1 MKFNLTSD
9 RGGRAF
15 GKALHRAYWL
25 GYNDAV
31 KLHNR
36 KSKIRALRTA
46 DELAKE
52 ICSRCWDE
60 QKPHLRSAYG
70 AGLLAARLDLE

>member
-1 MKFNLTSD
+1 MKLNLTSD
-9 RGGRAF
+9 RGGWAF
-15 GKALHRAYWL
+15 KKALNRAYSL
-25 GYNDAV
+25 GYSDGA
-31 KLHNR
+31 KLHKR

-46 DELAKE
+46 DSLAKE

-70 AGLLAARLDLE
+70 AGLLAARLDFE